1 MGMIKNFELNNIIRN
16 QMVKTVCFL
25 SLAFFLIS
33 CASED
38 KKEIS
43 RAHPASYGMD
53 NFSID
58 NGMPMREVIRKQFY
72 FKDCELESRRAFPN
86 RIEYSCNEH

>member
-1 MGMIKNFELNNIIRN
+1 MIKEIGLNNI
-16 QMVKTVCFL
+16 VKQSILEITCIL
-25 SLAFFLIS
+25 ILIFFLIS
-33 CASED
+33 CASDD
-38 KKEIS
+38 KQEVS

-86 RIEYSCNEH
+86 RIEYSCHEH